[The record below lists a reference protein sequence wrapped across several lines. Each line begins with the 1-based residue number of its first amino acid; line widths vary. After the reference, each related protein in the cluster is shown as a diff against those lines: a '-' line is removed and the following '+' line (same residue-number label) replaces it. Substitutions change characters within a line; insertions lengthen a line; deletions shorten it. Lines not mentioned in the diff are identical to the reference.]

1 MMNVFNDIYRQYQQA
16 FALMQINMASIS
28 QRMISSAIA
37 MLSIACVSAVIL
49 AVLTMTEGMMKTLER
64 SGLDSSLLVMRAG
77 AVSELQSVM
86 FPAEVKILANHPQVE
101 KNADNQAKYAA
112 EMFVSAQA
120 RIIDDNGVQST
131 EKLALR
137 GIGPQTVGFRPNF
150 ALIDGENFATGRRE
164 VIIGAALARKMP
176 QLKVGSTITLGTSQ
190 WLIRGVFADKNSVFE
205 SEIWADVAMVQSDYQ
220 RGNSIQ
226 SLRLALKPGTDIKA
240 LNRAFQKDPRLNVR
254 IMLEKDYFASQ
265 GENLTRLIRWV
276 GFPVAFIMALGAV
289 IAALNTMYANIASRR
304 TEIAT
309 QKAIGF
315 MPMAIL
321 SSIVAEAVLIALLGG
336 LLGVIPLYLA
346 FDNLVTSSQNAN
358 NLSQM
363 MFNFDVSALLM
374 FKAMS
379 LSLVIGL
386 LGGVFPAI
394 KAMKLPVTLA
404 LRAQ

>member
-150 ALIDGENFATGRRE
+150 ALIDGKSFATGRRE

-240 LNRAFQKDPRLNVR
+240 MNRAFQKDPRLNVR

-346 FDNLVTSSQNAN
+346 FDNLVASSQNAN